1 MNNIGERILGARL
14 SKGYTQEDLAALVHT
29 TKATISRYE
38 NGTREPKVIQ
48 LDQIAKA
55 LDVDMVDLLTQTTT
69 RNPRVAMRDPN
80 RIYKFCNQLASVWAT
95 EAYDMRFG
103 QLVKFIFH
111 NLTEEGK
118 DPFYMEEDEMM
129 AAIERLLDYRP

>member
-1 MNNIGERILGARL
+1 
-14 SKGYTQEDLAALVHT
+14 
-29 TKATISRYE
+29 
-38 NGTREPKVIQ
+38 
-48 LDQIAKA
+48 
-55 LDVDMVDLLTQTTT
+55 
-69 RNPRVAMRDPN
+69 MRDPN
-80 RIYKFCNQLASVWAT
+80 RIYKFCNQLATVWAT

-129 AAIERLLDYRP
+129 AAIERLLNY